1 MLGPLLIP
9 LLIFI
14 AVMLG
19 IALALNIRRAGKKTR
34 DDTENVVD
42 LRDCFIRARHMNE
55 DRN

>member
-1 MLGPLLIP
+1 MFGPLLIP

-19 IALALNIRRAGKKTR
+19 IALVLNIRRAGKKTR
-34 DDTENVVD
+34 DDAENVVD

-55 DRN
+55 D